1 MTDKKFILKS
11 KTFWFNFL
19 MGAGV
24 VTGALPQNKYVGIAG
39 TVINIVLRTLTN
51 TGVTLDN
58 SNNEI
63 HLN

>member
-1 MTDKKFILKS
+1 
-11 KTFWFNFL
+11 
-19 MGAGV
+19 V

-63 HLN
+63 PLDGGFK